1 MNKTLYVL
9 VFIMISRIGYSQGT
23 DNLLKSIEVNNPM
36 IKASVIWLESE
47 KYRSKTGIYPE
58 NPDITYNY
66 MWGSPDAIGNQQELE
81 ITQKFRIPGYYFARS
96 SMQKM
101 EFGQSEIIVDKTNK

>member
-9 VFIMISRIGYSQGT
+9 AFLMISSMGHAQDPDI
-23 DNLLKSIEVNNPM
+23 LLKSIEANNPA
-36 IKASVIWLESE
+36 IRASAKWLESE

-58 NPDITYNY
+58 NPDITFNY
-66 MWGSPDAIGNQQELE
+66 MRGNPDAIGNQQELE
-81 ITQKFRIPGYYFARS
+81 ITQKFSFPGYYFAIS

-101 EFGQSEIIVDKTNK
+101 EFSQSEVLA